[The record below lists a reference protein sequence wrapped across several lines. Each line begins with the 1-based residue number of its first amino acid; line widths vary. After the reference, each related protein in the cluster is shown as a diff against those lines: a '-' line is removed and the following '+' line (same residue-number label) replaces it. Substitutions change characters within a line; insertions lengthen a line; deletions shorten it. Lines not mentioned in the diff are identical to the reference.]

1 MMALESSVA
10 RKTMAWRNI
19 GGKSKWQRKMA
30 KIRRS
35 ENGGEMASNGWRHEI
50 IETMA
55 AAKAHVGNENQ
66 RETSMASG
74 IGLRRINM
82 AYQLNVASHQRHQ
95 SAGSSAKRRISQ
107 LAEESANG
115 ESENHRN
122 EKSASKKIIESQ
134 RRHQW
139 RRLGSV
145 MWLAK
150 CSAISGGRNIEERNP
165 KKKRKA
171 AQNSAKSWRYGARR
185 GVMAAGENNE
195 MAKMTSI
202 MASMKA
208 RSLA

>member
-95 SAGSSAKRRISQ
+95 SAGASAKRRNRSW
-107 LAEESANG
+107 LKKAANG

-122 EKSASKKIIESQ
+122 ENISIEKNYRKPAAASMAAARQRNVAGEMFSNQ
-134 RRHQW
+134 RRQQY
-139 RRLGSV
+139 RR
-145 MWLAK
+145 
-150 CSAISGGRNIEERNP
+150 
-165 KKKRKA
+165 KKREEKA
-171 AQNSAKSWRYGARR
+171 
-185 GVMAAGENNE
+185 
-195 MAKMTSI
+195 
-202 MASMKA
+202 
-208 RSLA
+208 